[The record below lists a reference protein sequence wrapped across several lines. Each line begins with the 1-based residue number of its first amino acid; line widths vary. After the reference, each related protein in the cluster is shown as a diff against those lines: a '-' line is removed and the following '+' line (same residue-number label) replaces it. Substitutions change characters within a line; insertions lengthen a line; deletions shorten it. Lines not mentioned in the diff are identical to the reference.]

1 MGNCNCNSNN
11 CIVPIIL
18 GIVAAIIAA
27 IVGTTAAIVNL
38 TGVVLVIAAVILTIL
53 LATALLRNNGRREH
67 RENDCMCRNGTCLLI
82 GTFGALVTG
91 IIAFV
96 TGLETVL
103 LLAFLVGFLTW
114 MLVAAL
120 ILLLCLVTENC
131 D

>member
-11 CIVPIIL
+11 CIIPIIL
-18 GIVAAIIAA
+18 GIVAAIIAVV
-27 IVGTTAAIVNL
+27 VGTVDAIVNL
-38 TGVVLVIAAVILTIL
+38 TGVVLVIAAVILVIL
-53 LATALLRNNGRREH
+53 FAAGLLGNNRRREH
-67 RENDCMCRNGTCLLI
+67 DCMCKHGTCLLI

-120 ILLLCLVTENC
+120 LILLCLVRENC

>member
-11 CIVPIIL
+11 CIIPIIL
-18 GIVAAIIAA
+18 GIVAAIIAVV
-27 IVGTTAAIVNL
+27 VGTVDAIVNL
-38 TGVVLVIAAVILTIL
+38 TGVVLVIAAVILVIL
-53 LATALLRNNGRREH
+53 FGTELLGNNRKREH
-67 RENDCMCRNGTCLLI
+67 GCMCKHGTCLLI

-120 ILLLCLVTENC
+120 LILLCLVRENC